1 MVARRKERETL
12 GGGGALKKRN
22 TNAIPVGELAELDTP
37 VAESE
42 RVSFL

>member
-1 MVARRKERETL
+1 MVARRKERETW
-12 GGGGALKKRN
+12 GALKKRN

-37 VAESE
+37 VAVSE